1 MFKFGRGRS
10 SARVDSRL
18 ESVDDSAG
26 GVLAEG
32 SDSDLEAGGDQGGGG
47 AAVEEVL
54 PCSSGELDGFAAA
67 LADGPVVD
75 LEVGAGGGGEPE
87 AGEGGVGPVGGL
99 EAGASSGDE
108 GGVESSRGL
117 EAGAGSV
124 GAEGGVVVAS
134 AEDDGLDFG
143 LGQDEERVGV
153 AELGS
158 VGDDGFDFGLGYDAE
173 GVELADGAEEEVGG
187 GGQRK
192 KGRKVKRNKE
202 KSGKVKKGKV
212 LPSMNLLSGVRRV
225 SEAAVE
231 DLGGNRFAVFEV
243 EGCDSRLSNVI
254 GGWTAFLNNLE
265 YPVQV
270 LVRQH
275 APDFREVRE
284 RIIKERPEH
293 MRIGRMNDVGN
304 SMLDFLTGLENGG
317 QVVKRRWYLICNEA
331 RVMEMNSI
339 LMQSGFDAKRLL
351 QDDLVLLVEACLSG
365 MGYGHRQ
372 EFFQAKEDRDFIQ
385 LNERYVSLLAVTG
398 WPRRVSTL
406 FLEQLLQ
413 MGEELDIGF
422 WIEPVSS
429 RESHSRLQMQRSRFE
444 GNRMVAEQKGRLV
457 SPDVENAIM
466 DISRISDSVSRG
478 VSRLYRRSWTVA
490 VYGRD
495 RESLVSV
502 RERVAGHFRST
513 LAGVRVMKFR
523 QGRGFAS
530 VMPTV
535 RQGDGNK
542 DLTDTDTM
550 LRLFPFTPHDMDKRA
565 GSLLGMDM
573 RSRTPIMYDPF
584 DPKSM
589 NGHMVVMARSGAGK
603 SFLTKLRVL
612 RESQRNIPIYL
623 IDPEGEYGVI
633 TRALGGE
640 VFVPGAPGHGL
651 NPFALG
657 YVDQGDLTKRIAS
670 LGSLV
675 GVMLEGRVDS
685 DLKASID
692 RALIGF
698 YARELAMEGL
708 GKQLGTGGMAAF
720 HEYLLSGEAEEFGGS
735 HLAHL
740 LSTFATG
747 SARFLMRGD
756 ARDLMVNEAPVTSF
770 NMKNLTGGLKPVAI
784 SVCAEVVWGLAVTN
798 PRPRLMIVDECWTV
812 LGTPSGAESLIN
824 MVKRAR
830 KYQLGL
836 MTITQDVQDFLAENS
851 EGGVITGHAG
861 RSLLQN
867 SASKL
872 ALSQDPGAL
881 PQVVEALGL
890 GDDVG
895 AFLASALR
903 GQGVLINEAGSVFP
917 MEIVST
923 ALERDVVLDDSW
935 RQDGGGDLQ
944 EDGVDPVDLAVN
956 DLGLGSL
963 LADPFED
970 EQELRLETIMA
981 GVQRELQLERASDG
995 LVAEPD

>member
-1 MFKFGRGRS
+1 MVKFKFGRSGSRRS
-10 SARVDSRL
+10 VDSGSAEGPNVEGDLSTGSGGDLVGDVGSAPDGEVEDFSDGDGVLADAGVSEVLVGVGSSEGDDREPDDVGAPDLKVGGDQVVESVFGVGRL
-18 ESVDDSAG
+18 ESAAAD
-26 GVLAEG
+26 L
-32 SDSDLEAGGDQGGGG
+32 SDEAV
-47 AAVEEVL
+47 AVEELGEFNGAEVSKSDVVDG
-54 PCSSGELDGFAAA
+54 PSGSFSEYIDFGEGYDDNDIGVEDLDG
-67 LADGPVVD
+67 DGDPVK
-75 LEVGAGGGGEPE
+75 G
-87 AGEGGVGPVGGL
+87 
-99 EAGASSGDE
+99 
-108 GGVESSRGL
+108 
-117 EAGAGSV
+117 
-124 GAEGGVVVAS
+124 
-134 AEDDGLDFG
+134 
-143 LGQDEERVGV
+143 
-153 AELGS
+153 
-158 VGDDGFDFGLGYDAE
+158 
-173 GVELADGAEEEVGG
+173 
-187 GGQRK
+187 K
-192 KGRKVKRNKE
+192 KGKARKGKGKE
-202 KSGKVKKGKV
+202 KKEKVQKVKKSKV
-212 LPSMNLLSGVRRV
+212 LPSMNLMSGVRRV
-225 SEAAVE
+225 SESAVE
-231 DLGGNRFAVFEV
+231 DLGGTRFAVFEV
-243 EGCDSRLSNVI
+243 EGCDSRLSNVM
-254 GGWTAFLNNLE
+254 GGWNAFLNNLE

-270 LVRQH
+270 LIRQH
-275 APDFREVRE
+275 APDFKEVRE
-284 RIIKERPEH
+284 RIIAERPEH
-293 MRIGRMNDVGN
+293 MRTGRMNEVGN
-304 SMLDFLTGLENGG
+304 SMLDFLTGLEEGG
-317 QVVKRRWYLICNEA
+317 QVVKRRWYLVCNES

-339 LMQSGFDAKRLL
+339 MMQSGFDCKRLL
-351 QDDLVLLVEACLSG
+351 QDDLVKLVEACFSG
-365 MGYGHRQ
+365 MGFGHTQ
-372 EFFQAKEDRDFIQ
+372 EFFQAKEDKDFVQ
-385 LNERYVSLLAVTG
+385 LNERYVSFLAVTG
-398 WPRRVSTL
+398 WPRRVSTM

-422 WIEPVSS
+422 WIEPVSA

-457 SPDVENAIM
+457 SPEVENAIM
-466 DISRISDSVSRG
+466 DISRISDNVSRG

-495 RESLVSV
+495 RQALVSI

-513 LAGVRVMKFR
+513 LASVRVMKFR
-523 QGRGFAS
+523 QGRGFAA

-612 RESQRNIPIYL
+612 RESQRNIPVYL

-651 NPFALG
+651 NPFSVG
-657 YVDQGDLTKRIAS
+657 YVDEGDLTKRIAS

-675 GVMLEGRVDS
+675 GVMLEGKVES
-685 DLKASID
+685 DLRASID
-692 RALIGF
+692 RSLCGF
-698 YARELAMEGL
+698 YAKELASVGF
-708 GKQLGTGGMAAF
+708 GKQLGIGGMLAF
-720 HEYLLSGEAEEFGGS
+720 HQYLLSDEAKEFGGT

-770 NMKNLTGGLKPVAI
+770 NMKNLSGGLKPVAI

-851 EGGVITGHAG
+851 DGGVITGHAG

-895 AFLASALR
+895 AFLGSALR

-923 ALERDVVLDDSW
+923 ALEREVVLDDSW
-935 RQDGGGDLQ
+935 RQDGAGDLV
-944 EDGVDPVDLAVN
+944 EVGDFDPVVVADRAVS
-956 DLGLGSL
+956 DVGLGSL
-963 LADPFED
+963 LADPFEE
-970 EQELRLETIMA
+970 EQDLRLQNIME
-981 GVQRELQLERASDG
+981 GVQRELKRERDSDVLAS
-995 LVAEPD
+995 EPV